1 MNDAPHDERPGG
13 TVPEPANEHHDHQV
27 DGGADSTRAIATE
40 RNVEVVA
47 KKRRK
52 RDVPAAPEVGE
63 TDRGVR
69 KPKVIL
75 QVKAEAERG
84 ANRARGIPGEVEEDL
99 SRESKY
105 AGPGIE
111 SGKGATIGEDL
122 FRRAGEHHVS
132 EDGLFEQTERHE
144 QQAPDETTGIWRRWV
159 GGLRQEI
166 RGPHNRAGDQ
176 LGKERDCEDE
186 IPQRA
191 GGLRGAAINVQRVRE
206 RVERVE

>member
-47 KKRRK
+47 KKGRK

-69 KPKVIL
+69 KPEVVL
-75 QVKAEAERG
+75 QVKAETKRG
-84 ANRARGIPGEVEEDL
+84 ANRAGGIPGEVEEDL

-105 AGPGIE
+105 AGPGIK
-111 SGKGATIGEDL
+111 SGQCATVGKNL
-122 FRRAGEHHVS
+122 FRRTCEHHVS
-132 EDGLFEQTERHE
+132 EDGLLEQAERHE
-144 QQAPDETTGIWRRWV
+144 QE
-159 GGLRQEI
+159 
-166 RGPHNRAGDQ
+166 
-176 LGKERDCEDE
+176 
-186 IPQRA
+186 
-191 GGLRGAAINVQRVRE
+191 
-206 RVERVE
+206 